1 MCQKR
6 KGQVHKIKMGG
17 PLSEEKSKL
26 KETVLGIVAHVDA
39 GKTTLSENFLYF
51 GGSIR
56 KLGRVDKRDT
66 FFDTENLERER
77 GITIFSKQGSFVTGN
92 TKVTLLDT
100 PGHTD
105 FSAEMERTLQV
116 LDYAVLI
123 ISAPDKVTAYTVTL
137 WKLLERYGIPVFIF
151 VNKTDRQGIV
161 KEDILKDIKEKLS
174 RNAVD
179 FTTADD
185 EEIASVKESFISK
198 YFEGEK
204 ITDEEIGDAIA
215 KRELFPVYFGSALR
229 NEGVRELM
237 DGIDVFS
244 VAKDYKEEFSA
255 TVYKISRDSDGN
267 RLTHM
272 KITGGSL
279 KVRTS
284 IPDYGKVNQIRVYN
298 GTSFETK
305 DEVKAGC
312 ICAVTGLNDT
322 RAGLVMGNGE
332 ELLPVLTPVLR
343 YKVIFPPAVSI
354 QTMLFKLKELTEEI
368 PELNVSYDEEVKEI
382 NIELMGQVQ
391 IEVIKHL
398 IEERTG
404 INVSFGTGKILYK
417 ETICNSVEGVGHFE
431 PLRHY
436 AEVHLLLEPLERGM
450 GLVFETDCSEEILAK
465 NWQRLVLTH
474 LEEKIHRGV
483 LTGAPVT
490 DMKITL
496 VSGKAHIKHTEG
508 GDFRQATYRA
518 VRNGLMY
525 ADSMLLEP
533 FYDFVMDIP
542 ENAVGHAMMDMEKMS
557 GVINP
562 PLIENGRAVLT
573 GYAPVALIGSY
584 QTELTSY
591 TGGKGRITLR
601 FHGYEKCHN
610 QDEVVEKSGYMPEKD
625 LRNTPDSVFC
635 ANGAGYIVPWNE
647 VRNKMHMPSVLKGSK
662 DEVYV
667 QPEITLR
674 DSLDLSLG
682 TEEID
687 DIIRNASHANEK
699 SNGNQWNRKKQNISP
714 VVRTYKSSE
723 KREKYLL
730 VDGYNVIFAWKELS
744 ELAKVNLDGARLKL
758 LDILC
763 NYQGITGVNLIAV
776 FDAYKIAGHDTEYS
790 DYHNIHVVYTKE
802 AETADRYIE
811 RFAHN
816 NGTRYDIRVVTSDGL
831 EQVIIRGAGCTLVSS
846 REFEKEV
853 ELFSKQCMENYIN
866 SLNK

>member
-1 MCQKR
+1 M
-6 KGQVHKIKMGG
+6 
-17 PLSEEKSKL
+17 
-26 KETVLGIVAHVDA
+26 
-39 GKTTLSENFLYF
+39 
-51 GGSIR
+51 
-56 KLGRVDKRDT
+56 
-66 FFDTENLERER
+66 
-77 GITIFSKQGSFVTGN
+77 
-92 TKVTLLDT
+92 
-100 PGHTD
+100 
-105 FSAEMERTLQV
+105 
-116 LDYAVLI
+116 
-123 ISAPDKVTAYTVTL
+123 
-137 WKLLERYGIPVFIF
+137 
-151 VNKTDRQGIV
+151 
-161 KEDILKDIKEKLS
+161 
-174 RNAVD
+174 
-179 FTTADD
+179 
-185 EEIASVKESFISK
+185 KESFISK

-465 NWQRLVLTH
+465 NCRGSCLPILKRRFIVVFLPVH
-474 LEEKIHRGV
+474 LLQI
-483 LTGAPVT
+483 
-490 DMKITL
+490 
-496 VSGKAHIKHTEG
+496 
-508 GDFRQATYRA
+508 
-518 VRNGLMY
+518 
-525 ADSMLLEP
+525 
-533 FYDFVMDIP
+533 
-542 ENAVGHAMMDMEKMS
+542 
-557 GVINP
+557 
-562 PLIENGRAVLT
+562 
-573 GYAPVALIGSY
+573 
-584 QTELTSY
+584 
-591 TGGKGRITLR
+591 
-601 FHGYEKCHN
+601 
-610 QDEVVEKSGYMPEKD
+610 
-625 LRNTPDSVFC
+625 
-635 ANGAGYIVPWNE
+635 
-647 VRNKMHMPSVLKGSK
+647 
-662 DEVYV
+662 
-667 QPEITLR
+667 
-674 DSLDLSLG
+674 
-682 TEEID
+682 
-687 DIIRNASHANEK
+687 
-699 SNGNQWNRKKQNISP
+699 
-714 VVRTYKSSE
+714 
-723 KREKYLL
+723 
-730 VDGYNVIFAWKELS
+730 
-744 ELAKVNLDGARLKL
+744 
-758 LDILC
+758 
-763 NYQGITGVNLIAV
+763 
-776 FDAYKIAGHDTEYS
+776 
-790 DYHNIHVVYTKE
+790 
-802 AETADRYIE
+802 
-811 RFAHN
+811 
-816 NGTRYDIRVVTSDGL
+816 
-831 EQVIIRGAGCTLVSS
+831 
-846 REFEKEV
+846 
-853 ELFSKQCMENYIN
+853 
-866 SLNK
+866 

>member
-1 MCQKR
+1 
-6 KGQVHKIKMGG
+6 
-17 PLSEEKSKL
+17 
-26 KETVLGIVAHVDA
+26 
-39 GKTTLSENFLYF
+39 
-51 GGSIR
+51 
-56 KLGRVDKRDT
+56 
-66 FFDTENLERER
+66 
-77 GITIFSKQGSFVTGN
+77 
-92 TKVTLLDT
+92 
-100 PGHTD
+100 
-105 FSAEMERTLQV
+105 MERTLQV

-305 DEVKAGC
+305 DEVEAGC

-496 VSGKAHIKHTEG
+496 VSGK
-508 GDFRQATYRA
+508 
-518 VRNGLMY
+518 
-525 ADSMLLEP
+525 
-533 FYDFVMDIP
+533 
-542 ENAVGHAMMDMEKMS
+542 
-557 GVINP
+557 
-562 PLIENGRAVLT
+562 LI
-573 GYAPVALIGSY
+573 
-584 QTELTSY
+584 
-591 TGGKGRITLR
+591 
-601 FHGYEKCHN
+601 
-610 QDEVVEKSGYMPEKD
+610 
-625 LRNTPDSVFC
+625 
-635 ANGAGYIVPWNE
+635 
-647 VRNKMHMPSVLKGSK
+647 
-662 DEVYV
+662 
-667 QPEITLR
+667 
-674 DSLDLSLG
+674 
-682 TEEID
+682 
-687 DIIRNASHANEK
+687 
-699 SNGNQWNRKKQNISP
+699 
-714 VVRTYKSSE
+714 
-723 KREKYLL
+723 
-730 VDGYNVIFAWKELS
+730 
-744 ELAKVNLDGARLKL
+744 
-758 LDILC
+758 
-763 NYQGITGVNLIAV
+763 
-776 FDAYKIAGHDTEYS
+776 
-790 DYHNIHVVYTKE
+790 
-802 AETADRYIE
+802 
-811 RFAHN
+811 
-816 NGTRYDIRVVTSDGL
+816 
-831 EQVIIRGAGCTLVSS
+831 
-846 REFEKEV
+846 
-853 ELFSKQCMENYIN
+853 
-866 SLNK
+866 

>member
-1 MCQKR
+1 
-6 KGQVHKIKMGG
+6 
-17 PLSEEKSKL
+17 
-26 KETVLGIVAHVDA
+26 
-39 GKTTLSENFLYF
+39 
-51 GGSIR
+51 
-56 KLGRVDKRDT
+56 
-66 FFDTENLERER
+66 
-77 GITIFSKQGSFVTGN
+77 
-92 TKVTLLDT
+92 
-100 PGHTD
+100 
-105 FSAEMERTLQV
+105 MERTLQV

-179 FTTADD
+179 FTSADD

-215 KRELFPVYFGSALR
+215 KENFSRIFRLGTKKRGRKGTYGR
-229 NEGVRELM
+229 NRC
-237 DGIDVFS
+237 FS

-305 DEVKAGC
+305 DEVEAGC

-483 LTGAPVT
+483 LIGAPVT
-490 DMKITL
+490 DMK
-496 VSGKAHIKHTEG
+496 
-508 GDFRQATYRA
+508 
-518 VRNGLMY
+518 
-525 ADSMLLEP
+525 
-533 FYDFVMDIP
+533 
-542 ENAVGHAMMDMEKMS
+542 
-557 GVINP
+557 
-562 PLIENGRAVLT
+562 
-573 GYAPVALIGSY
+573 
-584 QTELTSY
+584 
-591 TGGKGRITLR
+591 
-601 FHGYEKCHN
+601 
-610 QDEVVEKSGYMPEKD
+610 
-625 LRNTPDSVFC
+625 
-635 ANGAGYIVPWNE
+635 
-647 VRNKMHMPSVLKGSK
+647 
-662 DEVYV
+662 
-667 QPEITLR
+667 
-674 DSLDLSLG
+674 
-682 TEEID
+682 
-687 DIIRNASHANEK
+687 
-699 SNGNQWNRKKQNISP
+699 
-714 VVRTYKSSE
+714 
-723 KREKYLL
+723 
-730 VDGYNVIFAWKELS
+730 
-744 ELAKVNLDGARLKL
+744 
-758 LDILC
+758 
-763 NYQGITGVNLIAV
+763 
-776 FDAYKIAGHDTEYS
+776 
-790 DYHNIHVVYTKE
+790 
-802 AETADRYIE
+802 
-811 RFAHN
+811 
-816 NGTRYDIRVVTSDGL
+816 
-831 EQVIIRGAGCTLVSS
+831 
-846 REFEKEV
+846 
-853 ELFSKQCMENYIN
+853 
-866 SLNK
+866 